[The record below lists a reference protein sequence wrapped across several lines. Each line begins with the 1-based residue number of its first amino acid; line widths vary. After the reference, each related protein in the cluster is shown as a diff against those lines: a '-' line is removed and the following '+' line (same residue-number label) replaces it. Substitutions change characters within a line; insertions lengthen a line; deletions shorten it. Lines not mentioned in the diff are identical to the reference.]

1 MTAKNSMQRFFSHF
15 EHGVEIAPRLLP
27 ITLNYRK

>member
-1 MTAKNSMQRFFSHF
+1 MTAKNSIQRFCSHF
-15 EHGVEIAPRLLP
+15 EHGVEIAPQLLP